1 MKGNTVSIKGNITRD
16 AELRSTSNGSVLA
29 TWCIAWNASRKN
41 QRTGAWEDVPH
52 FFDVKC
58 WLTQGQLKVVERSLV
73 KGASCSIV
81 DGHIAYESWKDQDEK
96 TRSKVVVMVDD
107 PVSGMTLVPP
117 KGQGAFH
124 EPPCVRQEAADAV
137 VAPQGLYDE
146 DIPF

>member
-1 MKGNTVSIKGNITRD
+1 MKGNTISIKGNITRD
-16 AELRSTSNGSVLA
+16 AEFRSTSNGSVLA
-29 TWCIAWNASRKN
+29 TWGIAWNASRKN
-41 QRTGAWEDVPH
+41 QQTGAWEDVPH

-73 KGASCSIV
+73 KGASCAIV

-107 PVSGMTLVPP
+107 PVSGLTLVPP
-117 KGQGAFH
+117 KGAGTFQ
-124 EPPCVRQEAADAV
+124 EPSCERQEATAAV
-137 VAPQGLYDE
+137 GAPHGLYDE